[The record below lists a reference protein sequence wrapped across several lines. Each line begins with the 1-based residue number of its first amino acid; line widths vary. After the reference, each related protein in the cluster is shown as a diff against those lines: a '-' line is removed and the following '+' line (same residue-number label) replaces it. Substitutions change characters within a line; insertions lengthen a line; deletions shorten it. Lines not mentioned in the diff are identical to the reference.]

1 MLSKDQLAS
10 YQIGLE
16 IEQSDK
22 TRKNIANL
30 RASFDDVEKSID
42 DINAA
47 FLESVKGQADMT
59 AEAKEY
65 NKLVSKRLADL
76 ENEANKLVRS
86 QTEQGQANRARL
98 RELKAIRDARRLDK
112 DETDELKRLETSVVD
127 LSDEEL
133 ANRMRLNA
141 EQRKALK
148 IGQLQ
153 VKSAMASIKQQKTL
167 KDLVKADLKNITD
180 RVKKQWEFVKAL
192 KTTEGRYKALKKLGG
207 GAVKGARMAGKAAV
221 GAAGMVGA
229 IIGGAVASADNI
241 AQTEQE
247 ARRMRVSGMSDD
259 EKMSLL
265 GELQVKTRA
274 DSASIVDA
282 VNRVENVMRTSDR
295 AEILRAAIAE
305 LRYPGSAALMQASG
319 DAASA
324 DSFGKWENR
333 MRLVQKATGASTS
346 DLESA
351 MSLISNKGDQWFKAG
366 ISQQDLVSL
375 YTALKGSNAFDSDEE
390 IERAMRGFMASGVT
404 AENFY
409 DKMAAYDWSR
419 HVWNS
424 QNKNQADNFRR
435 NFDFAA
441 LRQANTQAVSSSRQQ
456 SNAEKAAETAAKI
469 AAKKDELI
477 RKVLETINVDE
488 VSKLIESMVDLVMRV
503 LPPILRIV
511 TPILTKLTKFIDN
524 IMTAA
529 SRSDGIK
536 SFFENFSNLSREEQ
550 LREQKE
556 QLDAL
561 DKQNRLLEQ
570 QIAYE
575 EARARYYTQMEKLP
589 DFLKKMADFSIDKAS
604 GNATAAGGQKAV
616 GGIAIAP
623 TIVGERGAEAI
634 IPLDYAR
641 SGRAMQVMQNITQ
654 TFNMGG
660 AQTTAMSLGQ
670 VVKQR
675 GFTDA
680 YLSSRLYGGR

>member
-30 RASFDDVEKSID
+30 RSSFDDVEKSID

-47 FLESVKGQADMT
+47 FLESIKGQADMT

-76 ENEANKLVRS
+76 ENEANKLARS

-112 DETDELKRLETSVVD
+112 DETAELKRLEASVVD

-133 ANRMRLNA
+133 ANRLRINA

-153 VKSAMASIKQQKTL
+153 AKQAMASVRQQKTL

-180 RVKKQWEFVKAL
+180 RIKKQWEFVKAL
-192 KTTEGRYKALKKLGG
+192 KTTEGKYAALKKLGG
-207 GAVKGARMAGKAAV
+207 GAVKGAKIAGKAAV

-229 IIGGAVASADNI
+229 VVGGAVASADNI

-247 ARRMRVSGMSDD
+247 ARRMRISGMDDD

-274 DSASIVDA
+274 DSASIVEA
-282 VNRVENVMRTSDR
+282 VNRVLNVMKTNDR

-333 MRLVQKATGASTS
+333 MRLVQKATGASQS

-366 ISQQDLVSL
+366 VSQQDLVSL

-404 AENFY
+404 SENFY
-409 DKMAAYDWSR
+409 DKMEGYDWSR

-435 NFDFAA
+435 NFDFTA
-441 LRQANTQAVSSSRQQ
+441 LRQANTQAVSSDVQQ
-456 SNAEKAAETAAKI
+456 SAAEKAAETARRV
-469 AAKKDELI
+469 AAKKDEL
-477 RKVLETINVDE
+477 
-488 VSKLIESMVDLVMRV
+488 VMR
-503 LPPILRIV
+503 ILKKIEPLMDSG
-511 TPILTKLTKFIDN
+511 TLDKIIDN
-524 IMTAA
+524 LFKMLEVALPLLEPVLKVVDKVFKALEPVINKMVQLINRLVYAMENA
-529 SRSDGIK
+529 DGIK
-536 SFFENFSNLSREEQ
+536 SFFELLANEQ
-550 LREQKE
+550 PS
-556 QLDAL
+556 D
-561 DKQNRLLEQ
+561 
-570 QIAYE
+570 
-575 EARARYYTQMEKLP
+575 
-589 DFLKKMADFSIDKAS
+589 
-604 GNATAAGGQKAV
+604 GNATGAPQSGGQKAV

-641 SGRAMQVMQNITQ
+641 AGRAAQVMQNITQ

-660 AQTTAMSLGQ
+660 TQTTAMSLGQ
-670 VVKQR
+670 AVKQR
-675 GFTDA
+675 SFTDNL
-680 YLSSRLYGGR
+680 LSNRLYGGR

>member
-30 RASFDDVEKSID
+30 RSSFDDVEKSID

-47 FLESVKGQADMT
+47 FLESIKGQADMT

-112 DETDELKRLETSVVD
+112 DETAELKRLETSVVD

-133 ANRMRLNA
+133 ANRLRINA

-153 VKSAMASIKQQKTL
+153 AKQAMASVRQQKTL

-180 RVKKQWEFVKAL
+180 RIKKQWEFVKAL
-192 KTTEGRYKALKKLGG
+192 KTTEGKYAALKKLGG
-207 GAVKGARMAGKAAV
+207 GAVKGAKMAGKAAV

-229 IIGGAVASADNI
+229 VVGGAVASADNI

-247 ARRMRVSGMSDD
+247 ARRMRISGMDDD

-274 DSASIVDA
+274 DSASIVEA
-282 VNRVENVMRTSDR
+282 VNRVLNVMKTNDR

-333 MRLVQKATGASTS
+333 MRLVQKATGASQS

-366 ISQQDLVSL
+366 VSQQDLVSL

-409 DKMAAYDWSR
+409 DKMASYDWSR

-424 QNKNQADNFRR
+424 ANKNQADNFRR

-441 LRQANTQAVSSSRQQ
+441 LRQANTQAVSSDVQQ
-456 SNAEKAAETAAKI
+456 SAAEKAAETARRV
-469 AAKKDELI
+469 AAKKDEL
-477 RKVLETINVDE
+477 
-488 VSKLIESMVDLVMRV
+488 VMR
-503 LPPILRIV
+503 ILKKIEPLMDSG
-511 TPILTKLTKFIDN
+511 TLDKIIDN
-524 IMTAA
+524 LFKMLEVALPLLEPVLKVVDKVFKALEPVINKMVQLINRLVYAMENA
-529 SRSDGIK
+529 DGIK
-536 SFFENFSNLSREEQ
+536 SFFELLANEQ
-550 LREQKE
+550 PS
-556 QLDAL
+556 D
-561 DKQNRLLEQ
+561 
-570 QIAYE
+570 
-575 EARARYYTQMEKLP
+575 
-589 DFLKKMADFSIDKAS
+589 
-604 GNATAAGGQKAV
+604 GNATGAPQSGGQKAV

-641 SGRAMQVMQNITQ
+641 AGRAAQVMQNITQ

-660 AQTTAMSLGQ
+660 TQTTAMSLGQ
-670 VVKQR
+670 AVKQR
-675 GFTDA
+675 SFTDNL
-680 YLSSRLYGGR
+680 LSNRLYGGR

>member
-1 MLSKDQLAS
+1 VFAVSQSSTLNIYLIEIMEGVMLSKDQLAS

-30 RASFDDVEKSID
+30 RSSFDDVEKSID

-47 FLESVKGQADMT
+47 FLESIKGQADMT

-112 DETDELKRLETSVVD
+112 DETAELKRLEASVVD

-133 ANRMRLNA
+133 ANRLRINA

-153 VKSAMASIKQQKTL
+153 AKQAMASVRQQKTL

-180 RVKKQWEFVKAL
+180 RIKKQWEFVKAL
-192 KTTEGRYKALKKLGG
+192 KTTEGKYAALKKLGG
-207 GAVKGARMAGKAAV
+207 GAVKGAKMAGKAAV

-229 IIGGAVASADNI
+229 VVGGAVASADNI

-247 ARRMRVSGMSDD
+247 ARRMRISGMDDD

-274 DSASIVDA
+274 DSASIVEA
-282 VNRVENVMRTSDR
+282 VNRVLNVMKTNDR

-305 LRYPGSAALMQASG
+305 LRFPGSAALMQASG

-333 MRLVQKATGASTS
+333 MRLVQKATGASQS

-366 ISQQDLVSL
+366 VSQQDLVSL

-390 IERAMRGFMASGVT
+390 IERAMRSFMASGVT

-424 QNKNQADNFRR
+424 ANKNQADNFRR

-441 LRQANTQAVSSSRQQ
+441 LRQANTQAVSSDVQQ
-456 SNAEKAAETAAKI
+456 SAAEKAAETARRV
-469 AAKKDELI
+469 AAKKDEL
-477 RKVLETINVDE
+477 
-488 VSKLIESMVDLVMRV
+488 VMR
-503 LPPILRIV
+503 ILKKIEPLMDSG
-511 TPILTKLTKFIDN
+511 TLDKIIDN
-524 IMTAA
+524 LFKMLEVALPLLEPVLKVVDKVFKALEPVINKMVQLINRLVYAMENA
-529 SRSDGIK
+529 DGIK
-536 SFFENFSNLSREEQ
+536 SFFELLANEQ
-550 LREQKE
+550 PS
-556 QLDAL
+556 D
-561 DKQNRLLEQ
+561 
-570 QIAYE
+570 
-575 EARARYYTQMEKLP
+575 
-589 DFLKKMADFSIDKAS
+589 
-604 GNATAAGGQKAV
+604 GNATGAPQSGGQKAV

-641 SGRAMQVMQNITQ
+641 AGRAAQVMQNITQ

-660 AQTTAMSLGQ
+660 SQTTAMSLGQ
-670 VVKQR
+670 AVKQR
-675 GFTDA
+675 SFTDNL
-680 YLSSRLYGGR
+680 LSNRLYGGR